1 MKPNVYIYILVMAGV
16 TYLIRMLP
24 LALAKKEI
32 TNPFIK
38 SFLFYVP
45 YACLAAMTFPAILS
59 ATASVISA
67 VVGFVVALIA
77 AYKRE
82 ESADCGASCLW
93 CSIYCRKNNGL
104 CGVSITKCLQSARA
118 PFIESFSKKSQI
130 NFPIKYSS
138 RRTSHINRSS
148 FSSQKILRSPPRSF
162 TVTG

>member
-59 ATASVISA
+59 ATASVICSGA
-67 VVGFVVALIA
+67 DCSVQ
-77 AYKRE
+77 RE

-118 PFIESFSKKSQI
+118 FLL
-130 NFPIKYSS
+130 
-138 RRTSHINRSS
+138 SH
-148 FSSQKILRSPPRSF
+148 SPRNPRSISPSN
-162 TVTG
+162 TVVAGPVI

>member
-67 VVGFVVALIA
+67 VVGICSGADCSVQ
-77 AYKRE
+77 RE

-118 PFIESFSKKSQI
+118 FLL
-130 NFPIKYSS
+130 
-138 RRTSHINRSS
+138 SH
-148 FSSQKILRSPPRSF
+148 SPRNPRSISPSN
-162 TVTG
+162 TVVAGPVI